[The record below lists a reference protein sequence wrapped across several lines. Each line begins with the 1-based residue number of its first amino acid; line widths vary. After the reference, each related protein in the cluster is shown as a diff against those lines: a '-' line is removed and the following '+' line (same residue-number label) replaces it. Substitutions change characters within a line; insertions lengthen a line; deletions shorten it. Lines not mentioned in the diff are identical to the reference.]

1 MISRRHY
8 FVKIPLIP
16 RLFIALTA
24 IASTTAF
31 AVGDVEDDMQNT
43 TENSAIVGRAV
54 FNRTLGEITEQQL
67 ESAWQRMPEQALLV
81 QLKRANQQQ
90 GSRWWWESPSLSL
103 DYQAE
108 DSPDSPLD
116 SGLAAQWEMGLEL
129 PIAGPGLWRTQSNM
143 QQAQKK
149 LVDAE
154 QQMLRWRL
162 AGELE
167 QLVWSLK
174 LNDLQAKLMKKKY
187 QFSLDHVDWLSK
199 LERLGDR
206 PQDEVLQA
214 RQQLVLVQSEYLQAQ
229 QSLQQSER
237 RWQQLTGLLPTP
249 SVMSIAQPISQLDN
263 QSDAQHSPLLL
274 WRRAQLDV
282 VTLDLQ
288 QEKGR
293 SRAPTVRLGLL
304 KIDEL
309 GGQGQQNSWQLGI
322 SIPLGSNP
330 VGKWR
335 DAYRAIGDAEVQYE
349 ATHRALML
357 EQQRLQSSI
366 HTKALQLSAL
376 KPLENDLSAIFQPR
390 YKAYQQ
396 GMISNL
402 EWRPLQQS
410 YWDIQQQVGAAEIE
424 LKALQSQLNHLQ
436 GVMP

>member
-1 MISRRHY
+1 MISIRHCLV
-8 FVKIPLIP
+8 VK
-16 RLFIALTA
+16 ALMLLVVFE
-24 IASTTAF
+24 ASSVLAN
-31 AVGDVEDDMQNT
+31 AENIQNT
-43 TENSAIVGRAV
+43 SIILTQ
-54 FNRTLGEITEQQL
+54 QQL
-67 ESAWQRMPEQALLV
+67 ESAWQRMPEQALLE

-90 GSRWWWESPSLSL
+90 GSRWVWETPRLSL
-103 DYQAE
+103 DYQSE

-116 SGLAAQWEMGLEL
+116 SGLAAQWEIGLEL

-149 LVDAE
+149 LINAE
-154 QQMLRWRL
+154 QQLLLWRL

-167 QLVWSLK
+167 QLAWSLK
-174 LNDLQAKLMKKKY
+174 LNDLQTKLMKKRY
-187 QFSLDHVDWLSK
+187 QFSLDHVAWLSK
-199 LERLGDR
+199 LERLGER

-237 RWQQLTGLLPTP
+237 RWQQLTGLSFDT
-249 SVMSIAQPISQLDN
+249 SVMPTSQPTSQLDV
-263 QSDAQHSPLLL
+263 QSSPLLL

-282 VTLDLQ
+282 VTLGLQ

-304 KIDEL
+304 QVDEL
-309 GGQGQQNSWQLGI
+309 GGQKQQNSWQLGI

-335 DAYRAIGDAEVQYE
+335 DNYRAIGDAEVQYE
-349 ATHRALML
+349 AAHRTLML
-357 EQQRLQSSI
+357 EQKRLQSSI
-366 HTKALQLSAL
+366 HTKVLQLSTL
-376 KPLENDLSAIFQPR
+376 KPLEKDLSDIFQPR

-402 EWRPLQQS
+402 EWRPLQKS